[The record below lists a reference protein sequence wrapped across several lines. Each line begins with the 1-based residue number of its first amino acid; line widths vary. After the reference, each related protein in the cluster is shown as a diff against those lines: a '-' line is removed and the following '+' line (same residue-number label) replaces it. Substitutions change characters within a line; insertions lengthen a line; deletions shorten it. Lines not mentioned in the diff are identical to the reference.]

1 VTNRKR
7 FVVSQQV
14 FSQDLKY
21 MNRTVVL
28 RPFIALALPLLLV
41 IAACASQD
49 TIQTPTSIPEI
60 PEPTLD
66 VITTSYAVTY
76 FSERVAGDRARIEPL
91 ITAGVDAHAFEPVPS
106 DVIAIGEAD
115 VLVYNH
121 PAFETWVADAVTASN
136 NQLLIIAKTAD
147 LPDDVE
153 LALDHGDDDDGHDE
167 EEHDS
172 HVDEHDSIETELV
185 EALAHVVEEVEHGDI
200 TAAQGFIEIE
210 EVLHEAE
217 GEHEVEDHADSN
229 GEEKEGAHF
238 DELVHE
244 LEEIVA
250 EVESGV
256 LSHDAG
262 VEQVESVL
270 GAHDH
275 EGEEHEEHADHD
287 EDEHGDHDEDE
298 SDDEHSHQEGL
309 DPHVWLSPLEAIK
322 QVRAIQ
328 SAFSTADPAGADQ
341 YAQNADT
348 LVDELESLNDEFST
362 GLSSCG
368 LDHMVVSHKAY
379 GHLAELYGVEQI
391 GLQGLSTEG
400 DANPQQVAQIV
411 DEMVQL
417 GVKHVLQEPIA
428 GSALADTVANE
439 TGSKVLSLHP
449 MESLTSAELAGGAT
463 YFTIM
468 RENLNS
474 LRVALECS

>member
-1 VTNRKR
+1 
-7 FVVSQQV
+7 
-14 FSQDLKY
+14 

-28 RPFIALALPLLLV
+28 RPFVALALPLLLV

-49 TIQTPTSIPEI
+49 TIQTPTSVPEI
-60 PEPTLD
+60 PESTLD

-91 ITAGVDAHAFEPVPS
+91 ITAGVDAHAFDPVPS

-136 NQLLIIAKTAD
+136 NQSLILAKTAD
-147 LPDDVE
+147 LPDDIE
-153 LALDHGDDDDGHDE
+153 LEHDHGDDENENNE

-172 HVDEHDSIETELV
+172 HADEHEQHNDKEKELV
-185 EALAHVVEEVEHGDI
+185 EVLVHVIEEVEHGDI
-200 TAAQGFIEIE
+200 TPAQGFIEIE
-210 EVLHEAE
+210 EVLHEVE
-217 GEHEVEDHADSN
+217 GEHEAEGHADHE
-229 GEEKEGAHF
+229 GEEGEVHF
-238 DELVHE
+238 EELVHE
-244 LEEIVA
+244 LEEIVTD
-250 EVESGV
+250 VESRV
-256 LSHDAG
+256 LSPGAAIDQI
-262 VEQVESVL
+262 ETVL

-275 EGEEHEEHADHD
+275 EGEEHADHD

-298 SDDEHSHQEGL
+298 SDDEHDHQEGL

-328 SAFSTADPAGADQ
+328 SAFSTADSAGADQ

-362 GLSSCG
+362 GLSSCA

-411 DEMVQL
+411 DEMVRL

-439 TGSKVLSLHP
+439 TGSEVLSLHP